1 MTTLIGLEEI
11 LRSAQ
16 PRLILRVKQVQ
27 DLPSVVMGLEP
38 FISETDLGWDELLDE
53 MYDATNS
60 PLGCPVYLR
69 TVTRAGELLSLITFL
84 ATSAMVIKGWG
95 QKGLSYR
102 NPDTGMTPVR
112 LEALVT

>member
-1 MTTLIGLEEI
+1 MRTLIGLEEI

-27 DLPSVVMGLEP
+27 DSPSVVMGVEP
-38 FISETDLGWDELLDE
+38 FISETDLGWDELLSE

-95 QKGLSYR
+95 RKDY
-102 NPDTGMTPVR
+102 PIVTPIR
-112 LEALVT
+112 E